1 MIWVQIK
8 QHSLL
13 STKEQVEVLVDRMGI
28 SVADVAECCVCV
40 RVHMCLCVCVCEREL
55 PLRVRNQ
62 ISRKWTPGKSRAILS
77 IAS

>member
-28 SVADVAECCVCV
+28 SVADVAECVCVYVHAHVFVCVCV
-40 RVHMCLCVCVCEREL
+40 REREL

-62 ISRKWTPGKSRAILS
+62 IF
-77 IAS
+77 